1 MGDIDQIG
9 ELVVKRYLYNFDGR
23 YVNYYKYERN
33 NLKL

>member
-23 YVNYYKYERN
+23 YVNYYDMKEII
-33 NLKL
+33 